1 MNTDKD
7 KDRNL
12 NGIAVALQYDGVS
25 APKVTAKGKGYIAD
39 EIIALARENDIPI
52 QDKPEL
58 VQILSKVDIGQ
69 EIPEVLYR
77 AVAEVIAFA
86 YLIKG
91 KRPPLRTATAEAETS
106 TEEV

>member
-1 MNTDKD
+1 MNDKPP
-7 KDRNL
+7 KNS
-12 NGIAVALQYDGVS
+12 IAVALKYDGLS
-25 APKVTAKGKGYIAD
+25 APKITAKGKGFIAD

-86 YLIKG
+86 YMIKG
-91 KRPPLRTATAEAETS
+91 KRPPARGQAAD
-106 TEEV
+106 